1 MRIFKILGVLL
12 LGLSLLAS
20 LAGCLTGGRR
30 GGDSATMAY
39 DLGLPP
45 AIAAGEAAWQLEVR
59 APAWLDG
66 SAMIYR
72 LAYADAAQ
80 WREFSQ
86 ARWVAPPAGLLER
99 RLQRL
104 LGYGAAGQRSACLLR
119 LELDE
124 FSQVFTAPHRSH
136 ALLQVRARWF
146 DAGRKPLQVKT
157 LRIEQPVPEDRAAD
171 AQSGVAALVKAV
183 GMLAEQIA
191 AQEKALPAVCR

>member
-1 MRIFKILGVLL
+1 MRILKILGVLL
-12 LGLSLLAS
+12 LGLS

-30 GGDSATMAY
+30 GGDSATTAY

-45 AIAAGEAAWQLEVR
+45 AVAAGETAWQLEVR

-104 LGYGAAGQRSACLLR
+104 LGYAAAGKRSGCLLR

-124 FSQVFTAPHRSH
+124 FSQVFTAPQRSH
-136 ALLQVRARWF
+136 ALLQVRASWF
-146 DAGRKPLQVKT
+146 DAGRKPLLVKP
-157 LRIEQPVPEDRAAD
+157 LRIEQAVPAGRAAD
-171 AQSGVAALVKAV
+171 AQSGVTALVEAV

-191 AQEKALPAVCR
+191 AQEKTLPAVCR